1 MMTAKVK
8 ILSCMGLLF
17 SAVIL
22 LISVVSYINFKKESV
37 EHYTS
42 TLDNQAFLIA
52 QAVEQKMARIFDVL
66 HVTAEELEF
75 DNKGSFDLET
85 LLGSL
90 GSVADNLD
98 VINVYVAV
106 ESGLTYSTASDG
118 LVLNFNAKEKQREW
132 YLRGF
137 NGEKHILTRPYVS
150 SEGYAVMAAAV
161 PVRYLG
167 QVVAVLSVNLK
178 IDQITQFIN
187 SLTEN
192 NQIFVS
198 NAEGYILAAK
208 YPDYLGKNLLEL
220 RPSYQAFAGK
230 SKSNHSYSFDD
241 DEYLVVSSMMSNLG
255 WTTWAWDRWDSIL
268 SASHQAL
275 AVSVTIAILFI
286 LISLVVTY
294 FLVVKIIY
302 IPIGGEP
309 LEIEQLVQRVAAGD
323 LSVIR
328 AASGNETGVY
338 AAILI
343 MVKNLRDT
351 IVRINTTSEQLS
363 ESSDRINESAA
374 NVTSSSKSQM
384 LELEQTSAAMN
395 EMTMTVQDVARNAV
409 AASRAVVEANNHS
422 QRGFDVVEDM
432 GNRINNLLDG
442 IGTVQQVIH
451 KLASETDNIGQILE
465 VICSIADQT
474 NLLALNAAIEAAR
487 AGEQGRGFAVVA
499 DEVRN
504 LANRTQ
510 ESTTEIQGMITRLQT
525 EANTSVELM
534 QTNAVDARQ
543 TVAKSQDANQALE
556 AIRSSVGVIQDMN
569 CQIATATEQQTLV
582 AEEINKSV
590 VGINDLAKSTF
601 DDSESNTVQAKQ
613 LLLAAQTLNKSVE
626 VFRL

>member
-230 SKSNHSYSFDD
+230 PKSNHSYSFDD
-241 DEYLVVSSMMSNLG
+241 NEYLVVSSMMSNLG

-275 AVSVTIAILFI
+275 VVSATIAILFI

-309 LEIEQLVQRVAAGD
+309 REIEQLVQRVAAGD
-323 LSVIR
+323 LSVIG

-351 IVRINTTSEQLS
+351 IVRINTTSEQLN

-409 AASRAVVEANNHS
+409 AASKAVVEANNHS

-543 TVAKSQDANQALE
+543 TVARSQDANQALE

-582 AEEINKSV
+582 AAEINKSV